1 MHLSAATFTSCVIM
15 LPLASR
21 AIACEAGSVSPAC
34 AHAAYLWVVGTG
46 LLGYLMLEQF
56 IQRGD
61 SWCVCLHAV
70 ATSLAEVTPCDVG

>member
-1 MHLSAATFTSCVIM
+1 MRVGTCYAV
-15 LPLASR
+15 R
-21 AIACEAGSVSPAC
+21 ALYMNSAC

-61 SWCVCLHAV
+61 SWCVCLHPEA
-70 ATSLAEVTPCDVG
+70 SLGG